1 MMGHFRKE
9 RAMTIRNKPRPATV
23 FGIDIGKNLFH
34 VVGLDG
40 SGTPIQKATFRRD
53 TLLQFFARAE
63 PVLVGMEACPGSQ
76 WLARRISAL
85 GHTVRI
91 IPAQF
96 VKPYVK
102 SNKND
107 IIDAAAIAEAVTR
120 PTMRFVEIR
129 SPEQVDL
136 QALHRIRDRMISHR
150 TRLISQMRA
159 FCLEYGIAIHQGAG
173 KFKADLPKVLANDA
187 NDLTPAMRRILASI
201 FDELRQLEQR
211 IAEVNREIEA
221 IAAQSDTAR
230 RLMTI
235 PGIGP
240 LAATAL
246 LAAAGSAR
254 QFKKARDMAAWLGLV
269 PRQYSTGGKTT
280 LLGISK
286 RGNKYLRRMIIHGA
300 RSCVTH
306 LDRSRNRIGGWLDGL
321 QKRMHTNKVTVAL
334 AAKIARIVWVVMT
347 KPGAS
352 YERRDPAFS

>member
-1 MMGHFRKE
+1 
-9 RAMTIRNKPRPATV
+9 V

-40 SGTPIQKATFRRD
+40 SGTPLQKATFRRD

-150 TRLISQMRA
+150 TCLISQMRA
-159 FCLEYGIAIHQGAG
+159 FCLEYGVAIHQGAG
-173 KFKADLPKVLANDA
+173 KFKADLPKVLANGA

-201 FDELRQLEQR
+201 FDELRQFEQR

-254 QFKKARDMAAWLGLV
+254 QFRKARDMAAWLGLV

-306 LDRSRNRIGGWLDGL
+306 LDRSRNRIGPGLIAFKSACIRTRLLSLWPPRLLVLYGW
-321 QKRMHTNKVTVAL
+321 
-334 AAKIARIVWVVMT
+334 
-347 KPGAS
+347 
-352 YERRDPAFS
+352 